1 MLKWLFTLV
10 LAVLIIGVFT
20 PWLRKLGSG
29 NTGMRTTG
37 SGSAGSR
44 SAGSGRAGS
53 GHTGSGHTASS
64 DTGLRDIGRS
74 DQGRQNIP
82 GDFEIERGG
91 KRFTF
96 PIGSTILLSLLASLI
111 FWLLR

>member
-20 PWLRKLGSG
+20 PWFR
-29 NTGMRTTG
+29 N
-37 SGSAGSR
+37 
-44 SAGSGRAGS
+44 
-53 GHTGSGHTASS
+53 
-64 DTGLRDIGRS
+64 TGLRDGGLQKIGS
-74 DQGRQNIP
+74 DKQGQRHMP
-82 GDFEIERGG
+82 GDFEVERGG
-91 KRFTF
+91 KRFSF

>member
-20 PWLRKLGSG
+20 PWLRNSG
-29 NTGMRTTG
+29 LRN
-37 SGSAGSR
+37 
-44 SAGSGRAGS
+44 
-53 GHTGSGHTASS
+53 TASRDTAS
-64 DTGLRDIGRS
+64 RDTGVRKFGQSTRGQS
-74 DQGRQNIP
+74 NIP
-82 GDFEIERGG
+82 GDFEIERGS
-91 KRFTF
+91 KRFSF

>member
-20 PWLRKLGSG
+20 PWLR
-29 NTGMRTTG
+29 NI
-37 SGSAGSR
+37 
-44 SAGSGRAGS
+44 
-53 GHTGSGHTASS
+53 
-64 DTGLRDIGRS
+64 GLRNAGLKRIGPAK
-74 DQGRQNIP
+74 QGQRHVP

-91 KRFTF
+91 KRFSF

>member
-29 NTGMRTTG
+29 NTGLKNPGSRNTG
-37 SGSAGSR
+37 SMNTGSMNTGSR
-44 SAGSGRAGS
+44 NA
-53 GHTGSGHTASS
+53 TS
-64 DTGLRDIGRS
+64 DSGLRDIARS
-74 DQGRQNIP
+74 EQNRRNIP

-91 KRFTF
+91 KRFSF

>member
-20 PWLRKLGSG
+20 PWLR
-29 NTGMRTTG
+29 NI
-37 SGSAGSR
+37 GSR
-44 SAGSGRAGS
+44 NSEA
-53 GHTGSGHTASS
+53 
-64 DTGLRDIGRS
+64 RDIGSSRH
-74 DQGRQNIP
+74 GRGHIP
-82 GDFEIERGG
+82 GDFEVERGG
-91 KRFTF
+91 KRFAF

>member
-20 PWLRKLGSG
+20 PWLRNSG
-29 NTGMRTTG
+29 LRN
-37 SGSAGSR
+37 
-44 SAGSGRAGS
+44 
-53 GHTGSGHTASS
+53 TASR
-64 DTGLRDIGRS
+64 DTGLRKFGQSTRGQS
-74 DQGRQNIP
+74 NIP
-82 GDFEIERGG
+82 GDFEIERGS
-91 KRFTF
+91 KRFSF

>member
-20 PWLRKLGSG
+20 PWFR
-29 NTGMRTTG
+29 N
-37 SGSAGSR
+37 
-44 SAGSGRAGS
+44 
-53 GHTGSGHTASS
+53 
-64 DTGLRDIGRS
+64 TGLRDAGPRKIGSSKHMQRHM
-74 DQGRQNIP
+74 P
-82 GDFEIERGG
+82 GDFEVERGG
-91 KRFTF
+91 KRFSF

>member
-20 PWLRKLGSG
+20 PWLRNSG
-29 NTGMRTTG
+29 LRN
-37 SGSAGSR
+37 
-44 SAGSGRAGS
+44 
-53 GHTGSGHTASS
+53 TASR
-64 DTGLRDIGRS
+64 DTGLRKFGQSTRGQS
-74 DQGRQNIP
+74 NIP

-91 KRFTF
+91 KRFSF

>member
-20 PWLRKLGSG
+20 PWFR
-29 NTGMRTTG
+29 NTGFRN
-37 SGSAGSR
+37 
-44 SAGSGRAGS
+44 
-53 GHTGSGHTASS
+53 
-64 DTGLRDIGRS
+64 TGLRDAGPRKIGS
-74 DQGRQNIP
+74 NKQGQRHMP
-82 GDFEIERGG
+82 GDFEVERGG
-91 KRFTF
+91 KRFSF

>member
-20 PWLRKLGSG
+20 PWLRRLGTG
-29 NTGMRTTG
+29 NTSLRNPGSRKTG
-37 SGSAGSR
+37 SMNTGSR
-44 SAGSGRAGS
+44 NAA
-53 GHTGSGHTASS
+53 TS
-64 DTGLRDIGRS
+64 DSGLRDIARS
-74 DQGRQNIP
+74 EQNRGNIP

-91 KRFTF
+91 KRFSF

>member
-20 PWLRKLGSG
+20 TWFRKAGVGKVGSDRREG
-29 NTGMRTTG
+29 QRV
-37 SGSAGSR
+37 
-44 SAGSGRAGS
+44 
-53 GHTGSGHTASS
+53 
-64 DTGLRDIGRS
+64 
-74 DQGRQNIP
+74 P

-91 KRFTF
+91 KRFSF
-96 PIGSTILLSLLASLI
+96 PIASTILLSLLASLI

>member
-20 PWLRKLGSG
+20 PWFRGAGLRKIGS
-29 NTGMRTTG
+29 NKQAQRHM
-37 SGSAGSR
+37 
-44 SAGSGRAGS
+44 
-53 GHTGSGHTASS
+53 
-64 DTGLRDIGRS
+64 
-74 DQGRQNIP
+74 P

-91 KRFTF
+91 KRFSF

>member
-20 PWLRKLGSG
+20 PWLR
-29 NTGMRTTG
+29 NI
-37 SGSAGSR
+37 GSR
-44 SAGSGRAGS
+44 N
-53 GHTGSGHTASS
+53 TASRN
-64 DTGLRDIGRS
+64 TEAREIGSSRH
-74 DQGRQNIP
+74 GRGHIP
-82 GDFEIERGG
+82 GDFEVERGG
-91 KRFTF
+91 KRFAF

>member
-20 PWLRKLGSG
+20 PWMRSTGIGKLGPD
-29 NTGMRTTG
+29 R
-37 SGSAGSR
+37 
-44 SAGSGRAGS
+44 
-53 GHTGSGHTASS
+53 
-64 DTGLRDIGRS
+64 I
-74 DQGRQNIP
+74 RQRHVP
-82 GDFEIERGG
+82 GDFEIERRG
-91 KRFTF
+91 KRFSF

>member
-20 PWLRKLGSG
+20 PWLRRLGTG
-29 NTGMRTTG
+29 NTSLRNPGSRKTG
-37 SGSAGSR
+37 SMN
-44 SAGSGRAGS
+44 
-53 GHTGSGHTASS
+53 TATS
-64 DTGLRDIGRS
+64 DSGLRDIARS
-74 DQGRQNIP
+74 EQNRGNIP

-91 KRFTF
+91 KRFSF